1 MTWAFRALFSL
12 LRRSLSYSFLNRQ
25 FPYMIFI
32 YLQLLIFISVLHTRT
47 SAAKFEINFFA
58 FINRT
63 QKAIIH
69 STQVRAVKF
78 GTHPKICVATF
89 YTGFRVDA
97 NSYITSYVT
106 RKWSIESCSL
116 QEPDMILGKNIHF
129 DYLQLTAELIRRYC
143 LPHWKLHTLKFL
155 QKRRKELWME
165 HFGEVKNNPTYC
177 AKRSKHAD
185 GKVWNF
191 LLVSLHF
198 S

>member
-129 DYLQLTAELIRRYC
+129 DYLQLTAELIRRYPFR
-143 LPHWKLHTLKFL
+143 LFIIDSRIDTALLFATLKITYTKIFAE
-155 QKRRKELWME
+155 KEKGALNGAFWW
-165 HFGEVKNNPTYC
+165 
-177 AKRSKHAD
+177 SK
-185 GKVWNF
+185 K
-191 LLVSLHF
+191 
-198 S
+198 